1 MKLLVR
7 NLSRSTTEQE
17 LRVLF
22 SEHGSVADCNLVLDQ
37 ETGKSKGFAFV
48 EMPNEDEAQTAII
61 ALNASSVAKSK
72 IRVKRWFFSP
82 EEVKAWMY
90 PIARS
95 KIDKDTKF
103 SEIPVLIRA
112 TGNMPFGEIQKV
124 VAICRDKD
132 IQIYKISLEI
142 VDS

>member
-72 IRVKRWFFSP
+72 IRVK
-82 EEVKAWMY
+82 
-90 PIARS
+90 IA
-95 KIDKDTKF
+95 D
-103 SEIPVLIRA
+103 
-112 TGNMPFGEIQKV
+112 
-124 VAICRDKD
+124 
-132 IQIYKISLEI
+132 
-142 VDS
+142 